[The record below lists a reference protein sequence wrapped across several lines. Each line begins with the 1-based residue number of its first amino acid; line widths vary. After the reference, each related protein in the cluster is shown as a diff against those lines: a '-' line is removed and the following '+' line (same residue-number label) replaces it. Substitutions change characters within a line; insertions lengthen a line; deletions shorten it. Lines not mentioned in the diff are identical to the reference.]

1 MMISSFVVSAMV
13 LLWVPLC
20 DALMHAGQLETL
32 RRGVVEHQHESNASD
47 SIPPAPGMTGM
58 WVAKSGDMHRT
69 GSSHSIAPRDLSSGP
84 SWRWYAPAGPNPLID
99 GLILSTPLV
108 DNEQN
113 IIESTSNGDMIKFSR
128 EGQQIWTQHG
138 PGSSHNPVLADGAV
152 YSVRSDGTFFSVD
165 AQTGEILWE
174 SRVGNSTSYD
184 SESVLVTE
192 GVVVAA
198 FEALISGVPG
208 PSGGSTIVAA
218 SVADGHEVWRLQ
230 LNGSWTFNFMSAAY
244 NGSIIFQTTFG
255 DVYRISPIDGAV
267 MWSQPGIGAAEGT
280 AAQFY
285 STAGPA
291 LDTDGN
297 IYSAFNIAPGEGV
310 VKALSFADGQVLW
323 ERRFPLEANAAP
335 AVGNLDG
342 TRGGPL
348 AVFVA
353 LGKNPQIATNDT
365 NADSLGSVDAKAVAL
380 NAASGET
387 IWELTFPEWRG
398 PARGD
403 TALHR
408 CIPDQ
413 WSNPSVDGNG
423 TAYFARASGLI
434 YALHDDNH
442 DGELSE
448 ESGEVS
454 WFDAGAAYQ
463 AQASVSDGML
473 AVAPCNGLLVF
484 LSNAAGAQ
492 P

>member
-1 MMISSFVVSAMV
+1 MMMISSFVVSAMV

-58 WVAKSGDMHRT
+58 WVAKNGDMHRT

-192 GVVVAA
+192 GVVVA
-198 FEALISGVPG
+198 GVG
-208 PSGGSTIVAA
+208 RSTTGGATTVVAA
-218 SVADGHEVWRLQ
+218 SVADGHEVWRLD
-230 LNGSWTFNFMSAAY
+230 LNGTYAYNFMASAH
-244 NGSIIFQTTFG
+244 NGSIIFEDSYG
-255 DVYRISPIDGAV
+255 DVYRVSAIDGAV
-267 MWSQPGIGAAEGT
+267 IWRQPGIAAASSHQT
-280 AAQFY
+280 
-285 STAGPA
+285 TAGVA
-291 LDTDGN
+291 LDSNGN
-297 IYSAFNIAPGEGV
+297 IYAAFNHGSAGDALGQGA
-310 VKALSFADGQVLW
+310 VKALRFSDGHVLW
-323 ERRFPLEANAAP
+323 ERNFPLEANAAP

-454 WFDAGAAYQ
+454 WFDGGRAFQGEPA
-463 AQASVSDGML
+463 VSDGLL
-473 AVAPCNGLLVF
+473 AAVPCDGLMVF
-484 LSNAAGAQ
+484 LSNSGSAQ

>member
-1 MMISSFVVSAMV
+1 MMRSSFLVSAVV

-20 DALMHAGQLETL
+20 DALMHAAGQLEAL
-32 RRGVVEHQHESNASD
+32 RSGVVEHRLESSAAD
-47 SIPPAPGMTGM
+47 SLPRAPGMTGM
-58 WVAKSGDMHRT
+58 WVAKNGDMHRT

-353 LGKNPQIATNDT
+353 LGNNLERVQLPEQQANRT
-365 NADSLGSVDAKAVAL
+365 VEAKAVAL
-380 NAASGET
+380 NAASGES
-387 IWELTFPEWRG
+387 IWELALPEWRG
-398 PARGD
+398 PAAGD
-403 TALHR
+403 TPTHV
-408 CIPDQ
+408 CWPDQ
-413 WSNPSVDGNG
+413 FANPSVDGNG
-423 TAYFARASGLI
+423 TVYFARASGRI

-463 AQASVSDGML
+463 AQAAISDGML
-473 AVAPCNGLLVF
+473 AVAPCNGLMVF
-484 LSNAAGAQ
+484 LSDSAAAQ

>member
-1 MMISSFVVSAMV
+1 MMHSKSIASAV
-13 LLWVPLC
+13 ALLLVPLS
-20 DALMHAGQLETL
+20 DALMHTGQLETF
-32 RRGVVEHQHESNASD
+32 RSGMVEHQGNAD
-47 SIPPAPGMTGM
+47 DPGTTGM
-58 WVAKSGDMHRT
+58 WVGKNGDMHRT
-69 GSSHSIAPRDLSSGP
+69 GSSHSIAPRDLTSGP
-84 SWRWYAPAGPNPLID
+84 SWRWDAPE
-99 GLILSTPLV
+99 GLVPALGRLVWSTPV
-108 DNEQN
+108 IDEEQN
-113 IIESTSNGDMIKFSR
+113 IIESSGGAGMFKFSR
-128 EGQQIWTQHG
+128 TGQQLWSNYFVFG
-138 PGSSHNPVLADGAV
+138 PVSPVLADGAV
-152 YSVRSDGTFFSVD
+152 YTVRADGTFFKLD
-165 AQTGEILWE
+165 AQTGEILWQ
-174 SRVGNSTSYD
+174 SQVANTTSFD
-184 SESVLVTE
+184 SQAVLVTE
-192 GVVVAA
+192 GVVVGAFDAVPPVSGAA
-198 FEALISGVPG
+198 
-208 PSGGSTIVAA
+208 TIVAA
-218 SVADGHEVWRLQ
+218 SIADGHEVWRLH
-230 LNGSWTFNFMSAAY
+230 LNGSYVYNFMGAAY
-244 NGSIIFQTTFG
+244 NGSIIFQTAFG
-255 DVYRISPIDGAV
+255 DVYRISPTDGAV
-267 MWSQPGIGAAEGT
+267 IWRSGVAAGLSTQT
-280 AAQFY
+280 AAQQF
-285 STAGPA
+285 STAGVA
-291 LDTDGN
+291 LDQDGN
-297 IYSAFNIAPGEGV
+297 IFSAFNGVPGEGV
-310 VKALSFADGQVLW
+310 VRALSFGDGQVLW